1 MQKPQLPLIPR
12 LVNGVGRLVAP
23 LGIRPVSLDPE
34 SLLAG
39 ARDRVKLEDF
49 GDDDF
54 REGLSRVTSA
64 LESEAALSL
73 IGRFVVRQD
82 LLSSLG
88 NRLEMVDW
96 HKRHPEIAEQPI
108 RRPIVIVGQ
117 GRSGTT
123 ILHELMT
130 LDPANRVPL
139 TWEVDR
145 PAPPPERAT
154 YETDARIDE
163 VQHQLDQAERLI
175 PDFKRMHRM
184 GARLPQ
190 ECVRMTASE
199 FRSLIFTATWR
210 VPSYTRWLLREADM
224 SPVYR
229 AHRRML
235 QLLQWRCPAERW
247 VLKSPGHIWS
257 LEALLAEYPDA
268 CLVQTHRDPLKILS
282 SISSLEVVL
291 RAMTSDDIDPHEI
304 AREWSEWFCLGYER
318 SVTFREAG
326 GVPDSQ
332 VMDVQFGDFIGDPVS
347 QVRRIYE
354 HFDLEFTEEFDRR
367 MREYVASNPSDRD
380 GRHEHSFAGTG
391 LDVEEERAKVKR
403 YQEYF
408 DVASEDRL

>member
-1 MQKPQLPLIPR
+1 
-12 LVNGVGRLVAP
+12 
-23 LGIRPVSLDPE
+23 
-34 SLLAG
+34 
-39 ARDRVKLEDF
+39 
-49 GDDDF
+49 
-54 REGLSRVTSA
+54 
-64 LESEAALSL
+64 
-73 IGRFVVRQD
+73 
-82 LLSSLG
+82 
-88 NRLEMVDW
+88 
-96 HKRHPEIAEQPI
+96 
-108 RRPIVIVGQ
+108 
-117 GRSGTT
+117 
-123 ILHELMT
+123 
-130 LDPANRVPL
+130 
-139 TWEVDR
+139 
-145 PAPPPERAT
+145 
-154 YETDARIDE
+154 
-163 VQHQLDQAERLI
+163 
-175 PDFKRMHRM
+175 
-184 GARLPQ
+184 
-190 ECVRMTASE
+190 MTASE